1 MKIAKHI
8 CLILVVIAMLALV
21 TGCKSKAKDLFS
33 SVVENIDNWT
43 EAIDKALNGETSATK
58 RKVYDLLGKDSVD
71 ISSLDVQKV
80 CDQILVVVGASP
92 AIDLKD
98 EIVSIRKEKN
108 KLQQKNEELKEEY
121 YLSSDQDKIEKE
133 ITKNFNKIEKLDS
146 QIYEK
151 KEEMRAIFGADGISL
166 SDKNLEVLTGESY
179 GNDVLTLS
187 VVSLNITNVLTQ
199 YRENILEK
207 NESSS
212 NFNLYLKYYKLYR
225 LAVLAQLRA
234 LDISLQ
240 HNEEYRNKLENLL
253 QENER
258 LMTKTKQLVQ
268 DNLVHSSSYASN
280 LKSQEVNREVM
291 NNFMNL
297 LNSYKDLWTRKYWE
311 LKSVEE
317 FVVNTINTANI
328 SNEVS
333 TMLGE
338 TKTMIESL
346 ESIDLGEILA
356 FDNSGLE
363 TQFQNLSSMLSES
376 SSK

>member
-8 CLILVVIAMLALV
+8 CLILVVIVMLALI
-21 TGCKSKAKDLFS
+21 TGCKSKAKDLFG
-33 SVVENIDNWT
+33 SVVENIDSWT

-133 ITKNFNKIEKLDS
+133 IAKNFNKIEKLDS

-151 KEEMRAIFGADGISL
+151 KEEMRAIFSADGISL

-268 DNLVHSSSYASN
+268 DYSAHSSSYASN

>member
-8 CLILVVIAMLALV
+8 CLILVVIVMLALI
-21 TGCKSKAKDLFS
+21 TGCKSKAKDLFG
-33 SVVENIDNWT
+33 SVVENIDSWT

-133 ITKNFNKIEKLDS
+133 IAKNFNKIEKLDS

-151 KEEMRAIFGADGISL
+151 KEEMRAIFSADGISL

-253 QENER
+253 QENE
-258 LMTKTKQLVQ
+258 
-268 DNLVHSSSYASN
+268 
-280 LKSQEVNREVM
+280 
-291 NNFMNL
+291 
-297 LNSYKDLWTRKYWE
+297 
-311 LKSVEE
+311 
-317 FVVNTINTANI
+317 
-328 SNEVS
+328 
-333 TMLGE
+333 
-338 TKTMIESL
+338 
-346 ESIDLGEILA
+346 
-356 FDNSGLE
+356 
-363 TQFQNLSSMLSES
+363 
-376 SSK
+376 